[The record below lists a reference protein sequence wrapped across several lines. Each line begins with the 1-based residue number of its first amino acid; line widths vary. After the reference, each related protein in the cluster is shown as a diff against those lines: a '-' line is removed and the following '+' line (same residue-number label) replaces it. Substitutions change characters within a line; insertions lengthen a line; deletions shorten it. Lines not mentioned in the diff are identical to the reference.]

1 MHAAGGI
8 ITLSLESGAVR
19 GCIRYLKISRKCN
32 ICGAKRSGFWCYD
45 VSDVTPSGS
54 CWEVLSH

>member
-8 ITLSLESGAVR
+8 ITLSREWRREWVL
-19 GCIRYLKISRKCN
+19 RYLKISRKCN